1 MLFRS
6 PEEVWRLFAGFTGY
20 AEPFR
25 TVITE
30 LGKAPGPNAVSTA
43 GANPE
48 PQHK

>member
-1 MLFRS
+1 MQSGRA

-30 LGKAPGPNAVSTA
+30 LGKAKTKG
-43 GANPE
+43 
-48 PQHK
+48 